1 MFDHPARQASIAI
14 ARAREESRQLGGPNV
29 YCYNGRIYYET
40 PSGELSLTDPWPAQ
54 QSPQ

>member
-14 ARAREESRQLGGPNV
+14 ARAQEESRRMGVLNV
-29 YCYNGRIYYET
+29 CCYNGRIYYEL
-40 PSGELSLTDPWPAQ
+40 PNGELSLTDPWPEQ